1 MSAYDEILSSSN
13 IVNIL
18 EYYGLKVNRN
28 KCTCPFHNDTH
39 PSMMVNTSKGIAK
52 CFACGS
58 GGNVV
63 SFIQKYET
71 EINHNAI
78 STVEAMQKAID
89 IQHLNI
95 VLSQNNNIPLTEEQK
110 KQKTLSNILK
120 DAIIICE
127 NNLKTQNI
135 DGEKILDYLKSRNL
149 SEQIINNFHIGFN
162 PTYNNITNNLLSK
175 YNMKDLIEVGITKES
190 KNDYI
195 DIFSHRIMIPIF
207 DQYGNPVGFGARVLG
222 DAKPKYINTMAT
234 PLFNKSE
241 LLFNYHKAKS
251 FARDYEMI
259 VVEGY
264 MDVISSNA
272 MGFANTVGIMGTAL
286 TKEQIE
292 LLKKLKCE
300 ITLSLDNDDAGKN
313 AMIRVIPELLNE
325 GLEVNVLDISKLEGK
340 YKDFGD
346 LQVANIKK
354 EDVYK
359 TKISAFIFLLEN
371 QYLQNKE
378 LNVDN
383 IYTIYKKMQ
392 RDGLIKNTKDIL
404 RFKEYVTNKTNFK
417 LKEVEDIIMPKEVK
431 QESRV
436 ERYKGLF
443 FYYYIMDHLKK
454 YAINH
459 QDRILQKY
467 LEANSISQEVIEE
480 TLNNENYLT
489 HPLASI
495 SKSKIHSKIL
505 IIIGNNTI
513 TNMIIIC
520 ILFLNLSFKND
531 KIFILENLLNN
542 VKSFDQEGKVVN
554 IKLSVEQKDIVLK
567 QYAESFETSIKEY
580 IENNPDEFEDL
591 FIANNT
597 SQFEKLFPKTYV
609 ETLKE
614 QAVSRFKNENV
625 MEAVRYGLA
634 YPDNMKSAMTRQFVN
649 NDKYKTLLVFNN
661 NKNILGL
668 TPENIIK
675 ETKEELERKPEKVQD
690 DIQKTEVETAKNNKD
705 MSIFIKLSG
714 KEKESYK
721 GIYLP
726 IDSGTQVFI
735 PKQLYRIDDGRLQI
749 LNSQSKSANMSEYA
763 VDENTRTKKF
773 MNRLTLD
780 NFYHKYFNLYEISME
795 KEVIPSASY

>member
-1 MSAYDEILSSSN
+1 MENIGYSILLIIVGLFLGALLILLMNKLRILNSGKEADKLIEKATKEAEKLKRDKLIELKEESYKLKQDTDLEIKEKKKEIQDLKALVETRENSLNKRDELLQEREKN
-13 IVNIL
+13 L
-18 EYYGLKVNRN
+18 DLRDK
-28 KCTCPFHNDTH
+28 DLL
-39 PSMMVNTSKGIAK
+39 A
-52 CFACGS
+52 
-58 GGNVV
+58 
-63 SFIQKYET
+63 
-71 EINHNAI
+71 
-78 STVEAMQKAID
+78 
-89 IQHLNI
+89 
-95 VLSQNNNIPLTEEQK
+95 
-110 KQKTLSNILK
+110 KQKEIQEK
-120 DAIIICE
+120 DAKME
-127 NNLKTQNI
+127 S
-135 DGEKILDYLKSRNL
+135 IL
-149 SEQIINNFHIGFN
+149 
-162 PTYNNITNNLLSK
+162 
-175 YNMKDLIEVGITKES
+175 
-190 KNDYI
+190 
-195 DIFSHRIMIPIF
+195 
-207 DQYGNPVGFGARVLG
+207 
-222 DAKPKYINTMAT
+222 
-234 PLFNKSE
+234 
-241 LLFNYHKAKS
+241 
-251 FARDYEMI
+251 
-259 VVEGY
+259 
-264 MDVISSNA
+264 
-272 MGFANTVGIMGTAL
+272 
-286 TKEQIE
+286 KEQIE

-480 TLNNENYLT
+480 TLNNENYL
-489 HPLASI
+489 
-495 SKSKIHSKIL
+495 KD
-505 IIIGNNTI
+505 GENTI
-513 TNMIIIC
+513 DISRYVNEYIYTSDDYIK
-520 ILFLNLSFKND
+520 FKND

-668 TPENIIK
+668 TPKNIIK

-705 MSIFIKLSG
+705 MFIFIKLSG

-780 NFYHKYFNLYEISME
+780 NFYHKYFNLYEISIDR
-795 KEVIPSASY
+795 KSVV

>member
-127 NNLKTQNI
+127 NNLKTKNI

-175 YNMKDLIEVGITKES
+175 YNMKDLIGVGITKES

-480 TLNNENYLT
+480 TLNNENYL
-489 HPLASI
+489 
-495 SKSKIHSKIL
+495 KD
-505 IIIGNNTI
+505 GENTI
-513 TNMIIIC
+513 DISRYVNEYIYTSDDYIK
-520 ILFLNLSFKND
+520 FKND

-690 DIQKTEVETAKNNKD
+690 DIQKTEVETEKNNKD

>member
-13 IVNIL
+13 IINIL
-18 EYYGLKVNRN
+18 EYYGLKVVKN
-28 KCTCPFHNDTH
+28 KCICPFHSDTH

-95 VLSQNNNIPLTEEQK
+95 VLSQNNKMPLTEEQK

-120 DAIIICE
+120 DAITICE
-127 NNLKTQNI
+127 NNLKTKNI
-135 DGEKILDYLKSRNL
+135 DGERTLDYLKSRNL

-162 PTYNNITNNLLSK
+162 PTYDNITNNLLSK

-251 FARDYEMI
+251 FARNYEMI

-264 MDVISSNA
+264 MDVISANA

-346 LQVANIKK
+346 LQIANVKK

-383 IYTIYKKMQ
+383 IYNTYKKMQ
-392 RDGLIKNTKDIL
+392 RDGLIKDTKDIL
-404 RFKEYVTNKTNFK
+404 RFKEYVTNKTNFRVE
-417 LKEVEDIIMPKEVK
+417 EVEDIIMPKEVK

-454 YAINH
+454 YATNH

-467 LEANSISQEVIEE
+467 LETNAITQELIEE
-480 TLNNENYLT
+480 TLNNENYL
-489 HPLASI
+489 
-495 SKSKIHSKIL
+495 KD
-505 IIIGNNTI
+505 GENTI
-513 TNMIIIC
+513 DISRYVNEYIYTSDDYIK
-520 ILFLNLSFKND
+520 FKND

-542 VKSFDQEGKVVN
+542 VKSFDQEGNVVN

-668 TPENIIK
+668 TPKNIIK

-705 MSIFIKLSG
+705 MFIFIKLSG

>member
-13 IVNIL
+13 IINIL
-18 EYYGLKVNRN
+18 EYYGLKVVKN
-28 KCTCPFHNDTH
+28 KCICPFHSDTH

-95 VLSQNNNIPLTEEQK
+95 VLSQNNKMPLTEEQK

-120 DAIIICE
+120 DAITICE
-127 NNLKTQNI
+127 NNLKTKNI
-135 DGEKILDYLKSRNL
+135 DGERTLDYLKSRNL

-162 PTYNNITNNLLSK
+162 PTYDNITNNLLSK
-175 YNMKDLIEVGITKES
+175 YNRKDLIEVGITKES

-251 FARDYEMI
+251 FARNYEMI

-264 MDVISSNA
+264 MDVISANA

-346 LQVANIKK
+346 LQIANVKK

-383 IYTIYKKMQ
+383 IYNTYKKMQ
-392 RDGLIKNTKDIL
+392 RDGLIKDTKDIL
-404 RFKEYVTNKTNFK
+404 RFKEYVTNKTNFRVE
-417 LKEVEDIIMPKEVK
+417 EVEDIIMPKEVK

-454 YAINH
+454 YATNH

-467 LEANSISQEVIEE
+467 LETNAITQELIEE
-480 TLNNENYLT
+480 TLNNENYL
-489 HPLASI
+489 
-495 SKSKIHSKIL
+495 KD
-505 IIIGNNTI
+505 GENTI
-513 TNMIIIC
+513 DISRYVNEYIYTSDDYIK
-520 ILFLNLSFKND
+520 FKND

-542 VKSFDQEGKVVN
+542 VKSFDQEGNVVN

-567 QYAESFETSIKEY
+567 QYAESFETNIKDY

-609 ETLKE
+609 ESLKE

-668 TPENIIK
+668 TPENIMK
-675 ETKEELERKPEKVQD
+675 ETKEELEKKPEKTKQKEQD
-690 DIQKTEVETAKNNKD
+690 DIQKTEVETVKNNND
-705 MSIFIKLSG
+705 MSVFIKLSG
-714 KEKESYK
+714 KEKESFK

-735 PKQLYRIDDGRLQI
+735 PKQLYRIDDGKLQI

>member
-13 IVNIL
+13 IINIL
-18 EYYGLKVNRN
+18 EYYGLKVVKN
-28 KCTCPFHNDTH
+28 KCICPFHSDTH

-95 VLSQNNNIPLTEEQK
+95 VLSQNNKMPLTEEQK

-120 DAIIICE
+120 DAITICE
-127 NNLKTQNI
+127 NNLKTKNI
-135 DGEKILDYLKSRNL
+135 DGERTLDYLKSRNL

-162 PTYNNITNNLLSK
+162 PTYDNITNNLLSK

-251 FARDYEMI
+251 FARNYEMI

-264 MDVISSNA
+264 MDVISANA

-346 LQVANIKK
+346 LQIANVKK

-383 IYTIYKKMQ
+383 IYNTYKKMQ
-392 RDGLIKNTKDIL
+392 RDGLIKDTKDIL
-404 RFKEYVTNKTNFK
+404 RFKEYVTNKTNFRVE
-417 LKEVEDIIMPKEVK
+417 EVEDIIMPKEVK

-454 YAINH
+454 YATNH

-467 LEANSISQEVIEE
+467 LETNAITQELIEE
-480 TLNNENYLT
+480 TLNNENYL
-489 HPLASI
+489 
-495 SKSKIHSKIL
+495 KD
-505 IIIGNNTI
+505 GENTI
-513 TNMIIIC
+513 DISRYVNEYIYTSDDYIK
-520 ILFLNLSFKND
+520 FKND

-542 VKSFDQEGKVVN
+542 VKSFDQEGNVVN

-567 QYAESFETSIKEY
+567 QYAESFETNIKDY

-609 ETLKE
+609 ESLKE

-634 YPDNMKSAMTRQFVN
+634 YPDNMKSAMIRQFVN

-668 TPENIIK
+668 TPENIMK
-675 ETKEELERKPEKVQD
+675 ETKEELEKKPEKTKQKEQD
-690 DIQKTEVETAKNNKD
+690 DIQKTEVETVKNNND
-705 MSIFIKLSG
+705 MSVFIKLSG
-714 KEKESYK
+714 KEKESFK

-735 PKQLYRIDDGRLQI
+735 PKQLYRIDDGKLQI

>member
-18 EYYGLKVNRN
+18 EYYGLKVTRN

-39 PSMMVNTSKGIAK
+39 PSMMINTSKGIAK

-58 GGNVV
+58 GGNAV

-71 EINHNAI
+71 EVNHNAI

-95 VLSQNNNIPLTEEQK
+95 VLSQNNNMPLTEEQK
-110 KQKTLSNILK
+110 KQKTLSDILK
-120 DAIIICE
+120 DAITICE
-127 NNLKTQNI
+127 NNLKTKNI
-135 DGEKILDYLKSRNL
+135 DGERTFDYLKSRNL

-162 PTYNNITNNLLSK
+162 PTYDNITNNLLSK
-175 YNMKDLIEVGITKES
+175 YNMKDLIEVGITKKS

-264 MDVISSNA
+264 MDVISANA

-346 LQVANIKK
+346 LQIANVKK

-371 QYLQNKE
+371 QYLQDKE

-383 IYTIYKKMQ
+383 IYNTYKKMQ
-392 RDGLIKNTKDIL
+392 RDGLIKDTKDIL
-404 RFKEYVTNKTNFK
+404 RFKEYVTNKTNFRVE
-417 LKEVEDIIMPKEVK
+417 EVEDIIMPKEVK

-467 LEANSISQEVIEE
+467 LETNVISQEVIEE
-480 TLNNENYLT
+480 TLNSENYL
-489 HPLASI
+489 
-495 SKSKIHSKIL
+495 KD
-505 IIIGNNTI
+505 GENTI
-513 TNMIIIC
+513 DISRYVNEYIYTSDDYIK
-520 ILFLNLSFKND
+520 FKND

-597 SQFEKLFPKTYV
+597 SQFEKLFPKTYI
-609 ETLKE
+609 ESLKE

-668 TPENIIK
+668 TPENIMK
-675 ETKEELERKPEKVQD
+675 ETKEELEKKPEKTKQKAQD
-690 DIQKTEVETAKNNKD
+690 DIQKTEVETVKNNND
-705 MSIFIKLSG
+705 MSVFIKLSG
-714 KEKESYK
+714 KEKESFK

-735 PKQLYRIDDGRLQI
+735 PKQLYRIDDGKLQI

>member
-13 IVNIL
+13 IINIL
-18 EYYGLKVNRN
+18 EYYGLKVVKN
-28 KCTCPFHNDTH
+28 KCICPFHSDTH

-95 VLSQNNNIPLTEEQK
+95 VLSQNNKMPLTEEQK

-120 DAIIICE
+120 DAITICE
-127 NNLKTQNI
+127 NNLKTKNI
-135 DGEKILDYLKSRNL
+135 DGERTLDYLKSRNL

-162 PTYNNITNNLLSK
+162 PTYDNITNNLLSK

-251 FARDYEMI
+251 FARNYEMI

-264 MDVISSNA
+264 MDVISANA

-346 LQVANIKK
+346 LQIANVKK

-383 IYTIYKKMQ
+383 IYNTYKKMQ
-392 RDGLIKNTKDIL
+392 RDGLIKDTKDIL
-404 RFKEYVTNKTNFK
+404 RFKEYVTNKTNFRVE
-417 LKEVEDIIMPKEVK
+417 EVEDIIMPKEVK

-454 YAINH
+454 YATNH

-467 LEANSISQEVIEE
+467 LETNAITQELIEE
-480 TLNNENYLT
+480 TLNNENYL
-489 HPLASI
+489 
-495 SKSKIHSKIL
+495 KD
-505 IIIGNNTI
+505 GENTI
-513 TNMIIIC
+513 DISRYVNEYIYTSDDYIK
-520 ILFLNLSFKND
+520 FKND

-542 VKSFDQEGKVVN
+542 VKSFDQEGNVVN

-567 QYAESFETSIKEY
+567 QYAESFETNIKDY

-609 ETLKE
+609 ESLKE

-668 TPENIIK
+668 TPENIMK
-675 ETKEELERKPEKVQD
+675 ETKEELEKKPEKTKQKEQD
-690 DIQKTEVETAKNNKD
+690 DIQKTEVETVKNNND
-705 MSIFIKLSG
+705 MFVFIKLSG
-714 KEKESYK
+714 KEKESFK

-735 PKQLYRIDDGRLQI
+735 PKQLYRIDDGKLQI

>member
-18 EYYGLKVNRN
+18 EYYGLKVTTN

-95 VLSQNNNIPLTEEQK
+95 VLSQNNKMPLTEEQK

-120 DAIIICE
+120 DAITICE
-127 NNLKTQNI
+127 NNLKTKNI
-135 DGEKILDYLKSRNL
+135 DGERTLDYLKSRNL

-162 PTYNNITNNLLSK
+162 PTYDNITNNLLSK

-251 FARDYEMI
+251 FARNYEMI

-264 MDVISSNA
+264 MDVISANA

-346 LQVANIKK
+346 LQIANVKK

-383 IYTIYKKMQ
+383 IYNTYKKMQ
-392 RDGLIKNTKDIL
+392 RDGLIKDTKDIL
-404 RFKEYVTNKTNFK
+404 RFKEYVTNKTNFRVE
-417 LKEVEDIIMPKEVK
+417 EVEDIIMPKEVK

-454 YAINH
+454 YATNH

-467 LEANSISQEVIEE
+467 LETNAITQELIEE
-480 TLNNENYLT
+480 TLNNENYL
-489 HPLASI
+489 
-495 SKSKIHSKIL
+495 KD
-505 IIIGNNTI
+505 GENTI
-513 TNMIIIC
+513 DISRYVNEYIYTSDDYIK
-520 ILFLNLSFKND
+520 FKND

-542 VKSFDQEGKVVN
+542 VKSFDQEGNVVN

-567 QYAESFETSIKEY
+567 QYAESFETNIKDY

-609 ETLKE
+609 ESLKE

-668 TPENIIK
+668 TPENIMK
-675 ETKEELERKPEKVQD
+675 ETKEELEKKPEKTKQKEQD
-690 DIQKTEVETAKNNKD
+690 DIQKTEVETVKNNND
-705 MSIFIKLSG
+705 MSVFIKLSG
-714 KEKESYK
+714 KEKESFK

-735 PKQLYRIDDGRLQI
+735 PKQLYRIDDGKLQI

>member
-13 IVNIL
+13 IINIL
-18 EYYGLKVNRN
+18 EYYGLKVAKN
-28 KCTCPFHNDTH
+28 KCICPFHSDTH

-95 VLSQNNNIPLTEEQK
+95 VLSQNNKMPLTEEQK

-120 DAIIICE
+120 DAITICE
-127 NNLKTQNI
+127 NNLKTKNI
-135 DGEKILDYLKSRNL
+135 DGERTLDYLKSRNL

-162 PTYNNITNNLLSK
+162 PTYDNITNNLLSK

-251 FARDYEMI
+251 FARNYEMI

-264 MDVISSNA
+264 MDVISANA

-346 LQVANIKK
+346 LQIANVKK

-383 IYTIYKKMQ
+383 IYNTYKKMQ
-392 RDGLIKNTKDIL
+392 RDGLIKDTKDIL
-404 RFKEYVTNKTNFK
+404 RFKEYVTNKTNFRVE
-417 LKEVEDIIMPKEVK
+417 EVEDIIMPKEVK

-454 YAINH
+454 YATNH

-467 LEANSISQEVIEE
+467 LETNAITQELIEE
-480 TLNNENYLT
+480 TLNNENYL
-489 HPLASI
+489 
-495 SKSKIHSKIL
+495 KD
-505 IIIGNNTI
+505 GENTI
-513 TNMIIIC
+513 DISRYVNEYIYTSDDYIK
-520 ILFLNLSFKND
+520 FKND

-542 VKSFDQEGKVVN
+542 VKSFDQEGNVVN

-567 QYAESFETSIKEY
+567 QYAESFETNIKDY

-609 ETLKE
+609 ESLKE

-668 TPENIIK
+668 TPENIMK
-675 ETKEELERKPEKVQD
+675 ETKEKLEKKPEKIQEKAQD
-690 DIQKTEVETAKNNKD
+690 DIQKTEVETVKNNND
-705 MSIFIKLSG
+705 MSVFIKLSG
-714 KEKESYK
+714 KEKESFK

-726 IDSGTQVFI
+726 IDSGIQVFI
-735 PKQLYRIDDGRLQI
+735 PKQLYRIDDGKLQI

>member
-13 IVNIL
+13 IINIL
-18 EYYGLKVNRN
+18 EYYGLKVAKN
-28 KCTCPFHNDTH
+28 KCICPFHSDTH

-95 VLSQNNNIPLTEEQK
+95 VLSQNNKMPLTEEQK

-120 DAIIICE
+120 DAITICE
-127 NNLKTQNI
+127 NNLKTKNI
-135 DGEKILDYLKSRNL
+135 DGERTLDYLKSRNL

-162 PTYNNITNNLLSK
+162 PTYDNITNNLLSK

-251 FARDYEMI
+251 FARNYEMI
-259 VVEGY
+259 VVEG
-264 MDVISSNA
+264 

-346 LQVANIKK
+346 LQIANVKK

-383 IYTIYKKMQ
+383 IYNTYKKMQ
-392 RDGLIKNTKDIL
+392 RDGLIKDTKDIL
-404 RFKEYVTNKTNFK
+404 RFKEYVTNKTNFRVE
-417 LKEVEDIIMPKEVK
+417 EVEDIIMPKEVK

-454 YAINH
+454 YATNH

-467 LEANSISQEVIEE
+467 LETNAITQELIEE
-480 TLNNENYLT
+480 TLNNENYL
-489 HPLASI
+489 
-495 SKSKIHSKIL
+495 KD
-505 IIIGNNTI
+505 GENTI
-513 TNMIIIC
+513 DISRYVNEYIYTSDDYIK
-520 ILFLNLSFKND
+520 FKND

-542 VKSFDQEGKVVN
+542 VKSFDQEGNVVN

-567 QYAESFETSIKEY
+567 QYAESFETNIKDY

-609 ETLKE
+609 ESLKE

-668 TPENIIK
+668 TPENIMK
-675 ETKEELERKPEKVQD
+675 ETKEELEKKPEKTKQKEQD
-690 DIQKTEVETAKNNKD
+690 DIQKTEVETVKNNND
-705 MSIFIKLSG
+705 MSVFIKLSG
-714 KEKESYK
+714 KEKESFK

-735 PKQLYRIDDGRLQI
+735 PKQLYRIDDGKLQI

>member
-1 MSAYDEILSSSN
+1 MSVYDEILSSSN

-18 EYYGLKVNRN
+18 EYYGLKVTRN

-39 PSMMVNTSKGIAK
+39 PSMMINTSKGIAK

-58 GGNVV
+58 GGNAV

-71 EINHNAI
+71 EVNHNAI

-95 VLSQNNNIPLTEEQK
+95 VLSQNNNMPLTEEQK

-120 DAIIICE
+120 DAITICE
-127 NNLKTQNI
+127 NNLKTKNI
-135 DGEKILDYLKSRNL
+135 DGERTLDYLKSRNL

-162 PTYNNITNNLLSK
+162 PTYDNITNNLLSK

-234 PLFNKSE
+234 TLFNKSE

-251 FARDYEMI
+251 FARNYEMI

-264 MDVISSNA
+264 MDVISANA

-346 LQVANIKK
+346 LQIANVKK

-371 QYLQNKE
+371 QYLQDKE

-383 IYTIYKKMQ
+383 IYNTYKKMQ

-404 RFKEYVTNKTNFK
+404 RFKEYVTNNTNFK
-417 LKEVEDIIMPKEVK
+417 GEEVEDIIMPKEVK

-454 YAINH
+454 YATNH

-467 LEANSISQEVIEE
+467 LETNAITQELIEE
-480 TLNNENYLT
+480 TLNNENYL
-489 HPLASI
+489 
-495 SKSKIHSKIL
+495 KD
-505 IIIGNNTI
+505 GENTI
-513 TNMIIIC
+513 DISRYVNEYIYTSDDYIK
-520 ILFLNLSFKND
+520 FKND

-609 ETLKE
+609 ESLKE

-668 TPENIIK
+668 TPENIMK
-675 ETKEELERKPEKVQD
+675 ETKEELEKKPEKTKQKEQD
-690 DIQKTEVETAKNNKD
+690 DIQKTEVETVKNNND
-705 MSIFIKLSG
+705 MSVFIKLSG
-714 KEKESYK
+714 KEKESFK

-735 PKQLYRIDDGRLQI
+735 PKQLYRIDDGKLQI

>member
-18 EYYGLKVNRN
+18 EYYGLKVTRN

-39 PSMMVNTSKGIAK
+39 PSMMINTSKGIAK

-58 GGNVV
+58 GGNAV

-71 EINHNAI
+71 EVNHNAI

-120 DAIIICE
+120 DAITICE
-127 NNLKTQNI
+127 NNLKTKNI
-135 DGEKILDYLKSRNL
+135 DGERTLDYLKSRNL

-162 PTYNNITNNLLSK
+162 PTYDNITNNLLSK

-251 FARDYEMI
+251 FARNYEMI

-264 MDVISSNA
+264 MDVISANA

-346 LQVANIKK
+346 LQIANVKK

-383 IYTIYKKMQ
+383 IYNTYKKMQ
-392 RDGLIKNTKDIL
+392 RDGLIKDTKDIL
-404 RFKEYVTNKTNFK
+404 RFKEYVTNKTNFRVE
-417 LKEVEDIIMPKEVK
+417 EVEDIIMPKEVK

-454 YAINH
+454 YATNH

-467 LEANSISQEVIEE
+467 LETNAITQELIEE
-480 TLNNENYLT
+480 TLNNENYL
-489 HPLASI
+489 
-495 SKSKIHSKIL
+495 KD
-505 IIIGNNTI
+505 GENTI
-513 TNMIIIC
+513 DISRYVNEYIYTSDDYIK
-520 ILFLNLSFKND
+520 FKND

-542 VKSFDQEGKVVN
+542 VKSFDQEGNVVN

-567 QYAESFETSIKEY
+567 QYAESFETNIKDY

-609 ETLKE
+609 ESLKE

-668 TPENIIK
+668 TPENIMK
-675 ETKEELERKPEKVQD
+675 ETKEELEKKPEKTKQKEQD
-690 DIQKTEVETAKNNKD
+690 DIQKTEVETVKNNND
-705 MSIFIKLSG
+705 MSVFIKLSG
-714 KEKESYK
+714 KEKESFK

-735 PKQLYRIDDGRLQI
+735 PKQLYRIDDGKLQI

>member
-1 MSAYDEILSSSN
+1 MSVYDEILSSSS
-13 IVNIL
+13 IVNVL
-18 EYYGLKVNRN
+18 EHYGLKVSRN

-39 PSMMVNTSKGIAK
+39 PSMMVNTNKGIAK

-58 GGNVV
+58 GGNTI

-95 VLSQNNNIPLTEEQK
+95 TIPQNNTIPLTEEQK
-110 KQKTLSNILK
+110 KQKILSNILK
-120 DAIIICE
+120 DAITICE
-127 NNLKTQNI
+127 NNLKTKNI
-135 DGEKILDYLKSRNL
+135 DSERTLDYLKSRNL
-149 SEQIINNFHIGFN
+149 STQIINNFHIGFN
-162 PTYNNITNNLLSK
+162 PTYDNITNNLLSK
-175 YNMKDLIEVGITKES
+175 YNMKDLIDVGITKES

-207 DQYGNPVGFGARVLG
+207 DQYGNPVGFGARVL
-222 DAKPKYINTMAT
+222 DSNSKPKYINTMAT

-251 FARDYEMI
+251 FAKDYEII

-264 MDVISSNA
+264 MDVISANA

-313 AMIRVIPELLNE
+313 AMIRIIPELLDE
-325 GLEVNVLDISKLEGK
+325 GLEVNVLDISKLDGK

-354 EDVYK
+354 EDIYK
-359 TKISAFIFLLEN
+359 TKVSAFIFLLEN
-371 QYLQNKE
+371 KYLQEQN
-378 LNVDN
+378 LNTDN
-383 IYTIYKKMQ
+383 VYAIYKKMQ
-392 RDGLIKNTKDIL
+392 KDGLIKDTKDII
-404 RFKEYVTNKTNFK
+404 RFKEYIVDNTHFK
-417 LKEVEDIIMPKEVK
+417 SEEVEDIIMPKKVE
-431 QESRV
+431 QLSRV
-436 ERYKGLF
+436 ERYKGLY
-443 FYYYIMDHLKK
+443 FYYFIMNHLKK
-454 YAINH
+454 YATDH

-467 LEANSISQEVIEE
+467 LETNALSEEIIEK
-480 TLNNENYLT
+480 TLNNENYL
-489 HPLASI
+489 
-495 SKSKIHSKIL
+495 KD
-505 IIIGNNTI
+505 GENTI
-513 TNMIIIC
+513 DIKRYVNEYIYTSDEYIK
-520 ILFLNLSFKND
+520 FKED
-531 KIFILENLLNN
+531 KAFILEKLLNN
-542 VKSFDQEGKVVN
+542 VKSYDASGNTVD
-554 IKLSVEQKDIVLK
+554 IKLTIEQKNIVLK
-567 QYAESFETSIKEY
+567 QYEESFDSSVKEL
-580 IENNPDEFEDL
+580 IENSPDEYEEL
-591 FIANNT
+591 YIANNGT
-597 SQFEKLFPKTYV
+597 QFAKLFPKTYV
-609 ETLKE
+609 EAMKE
-614 QAVSRFKNENV
+614 QAIERFKNENV
-625 MEAVRYGLA
+625 MEAVRYALA
-634 YPDNMKSAMTRQFVN
+634 YTEDMKSALSSKYVN

-675 ETKEELERKPEKVQD
+675 DTKEKIEKTQEIVKEKQEDELQN
-690 DIQKTEVETAKNNKD
+690 TEVETAKNNKD

-714 KEKESYK
+714 NERESYK

-735 PKQLYRIDDGRLQI
+735 PKQLYRKDNDKLQI
-749 LNSQSKSANMSEYA
+749 LSSHSNSANMSEYA
-763 VDENTRTKKF
+763 IDETQKTKKW
-773 MNRLTLD
+773 MSRLTLD
-780 NFYHKYFNLYEISME
+780 DFYHKYFKLYEISME

>member
-190 KNDYI
+190 KNEYI

-480 TLNNENYLT
+480 TLNNENYL
-489 HPLASI
+489 
-495 SKSKIHSKIL
+495 KD
-505 IIIGNNTI
+505 GENTI
-513 TNMIIIC
+513 DISRYVNEYIYTSDDYIK
-520 ILFLNLSFKND
+520 FKND

>member
-13 IVNIL
+13 IINIL
-18 EYYGLKVNRN
+18 EYYGLKVAKN
-28 KCTCPFHNDTH
+28 KCICPFHSDTH

-95 VLSQNNNIPLTEEQK
+95 VLSQNNKMPLTEEQK

-120 DAIIICE
+120 DAITICE
-127 NNLKTQNI
+127 NNLKTKNI
-135 DGEKILDYLKSRNL
+135 DGERTLDYLKSRNL

-162 PTYNNITNNLLSK
+162 PTYDNITNNLLSK

-251 FARDYEMI
+251 FARNYEMI

-264 MDVISSNA
+264 MDVISANA

-300 ITLSLDNDDAGKN
+300 ITISLDNDDAGKN

-346 LQVANIKK
+346 LQIANVKK

-383 IYTIYKKMQ
+383 IYNTYKKMQ
-392 RDGLIKNTKDIL
+392 RDGLIKDTKDIL
-404 RFKEYVTNKTNFK
+404 RFKEYVTNKTNFRVE
-417 LKEVEDIIMPKEVK
+417 EVEDIIMPKEVK

-454 YAINH
+454 YATNH

-467 LEANSISQEVIEE
+467 LETNAITQELIEE
-480 TLNNENYLT
+480 TLNNENYL
-489 HPLASI
+489 
-495 SKSKIHSKIL
+495 KD
-505 IIIGNNTI
+505 GENTI
-513 TNMIIIC
+513 DISRYVNEYIYTSDDYIK
-520 ILFLNLSFKND
+520 FKND

-542 VKSFDQEGKVVN
+542 VKSFDQEGNVVN

-567 QYAESFETSIKEY
+567 QYAESFETNIKDY

-609 ETLKE
+609 ESLKE

-668 TPENIIK
+668 TPENIMK
-675 ETKEELERKPEKVQD
+675 ETKEELEKKPEKTKQKEQD
-690 DIQKTEVETAKNNKD
+690 DIQKTEVETVKNNND
-705 MSIFIKLSG
+705 MSVFIKLSG
-714 KEKESYK
+714 KEKESFK

-735 PKQLYRIDDGRLQI
+735 PKQLYRIDDGKLQI

>member
-71 EINHNAI
+71 EINHNEI

-95 VLSQNNNIPLTEEQK
+95 VLSQNNKMPLTEEQK

-162 PTYNNITNNLLSK
+162 PTYDNITNNLLSK

-251 FARDYEMI
+251 FARNYEMI

-264 MDVISSNA
+264 MDVISANA

-325 GLEVNVLDISKLEGK
+325 GLEVNVLDISKLEDK

-346 LQVANIKK
+346 LQIANVKK

-383 IYTIYKKMQ
+383 IYNTYKKMQ
-392 RDGLIKNTKDIL
+392 RDGLIKDTKDIL
-404 RFKEYVTNKTNFK
+404 RFKEYVTNKTNFRVE
-417 LKEVEDIIMPKEVK
+417 EVEDIIMPKEVK

-454 YAINH
+454 YATNH

-467 LEANSISQEVIEE
+467 LETNAITQELIEE
-480 TLNNENYLT
+480 TLNNENYL
-489 HPLASI
+489 
-495 SKSKIHSKIL
+495 KD
-505 IIIGNNTI
+505 GENTI
-513 TNMIIIC
+513 DISRYVNEYIYTSDDYIK
-520 ILFLNLSFKND
+520 FKND

-542 VKSFDQEGKVVN
+542 VKSFDQEGNVVN

-567 QYAESFETSIKEY
+567 QYAESFETNIKDY

-609 ETLKE
+609 ESLKE

-668 TPENIIK
+668 TPENIMK
-675 ETKEELERKPEKVQD
+675 ETKEELEKKPEKTKQKEQD
-690 DIQKTEVETAKNNKD
+690 DIQKTEVETVKNNND
-705 MSIFIKLSG
+705 MSVFIKLSG
-714 KEKESYK
+714 KEKESFK

-726 IDSGTQVFI
+726 IDSGIQVFI
-735 PKQLYRIDDGRLQI
+735 PKQLYRIDDGKLQI

>member
-18 EYYGLKVNRN
+18 EYYGLKVTRN

-95 VLSQNNNIPLTEEQK
+95 VLSQNNKMPLTEEQK

-120 DAIIICE
+120 DAITICE
-127 NNLKTQNI
+127 NNLKTKNI
-135 DGEKILDYLKSRNL
+135 DGERTLDYLKSRNL

-162 PTYNNITNNLLSK
+162 PTYDNITNNLLSK

-251 FARDYEMI
+251 FARNYEMI

-264 MDVISSNA
+264 MDVISANA

-346 LQVANIKK
+346 LQIANVKK

-383 IYTIYKKMQ
+383 IYNTYKKMQ
-392 RDGLIKNTKDIL
+392 RDGLIKDTKDIL
-404 RFKEYVTNKTNFK
+404 RFKEYVTNKTNFRVE
-417 LKEVEDIIMPKEVK
+417 EVEDIIMPKEVK

-454 YAINH
+454 YATNH

-467 LEANSISQEVIEE
+467 LETNAITQELIEE
-480 TLNNENYLT
+480 TLNNENYL
-489 HPLASI
+489 
-495 SKSKIHSKIL
+495 KD
-505 IIIGNNTI
+505 GENTI
-513 TNMIIIC
+513 DISRYVNEYIYTSDDYMK
-520 ILFLNLSFKND
+520 FKND

-542 VKSFDQEGKVVN
+542 VKSFDQEGNVVN

-567 QYAESFETSIKEY
+567 QYAESFETNIKDY

-609 ETLKE
+609 ESLKE

-668 TPENIIK
+668 TPENIMK
-675 ETKEELERKPEKVQD
+675 ETKEELEKKPEKTKQKEQD
-690 DIQKTEVETAKNNKD
+690 DIQKTEVETVKNNND
-705 MSIFIKLSG
+705 MSVFIKLSG
-714 KEKESYK
+714 KEKESFK

-735 PKQLYRIDDGRLQI
+735 PKQLYRIDDGKLQI

>member
-13 IVNIL
+13 IINIL
-18 EYYGLKVNRN
+18 EYYGLKVAKN
-28 KCTCPFHNDTH
+28 KCICPFHSDTH

-95 VLSQNNNIPLTEEQK
+95 VLSQNNKMPLTEEQK

-120 DAIIICE
+120 DAITICE
-127 NNLKTQNI
+127 NNLKTKNI
-135 DGEKILDYLKSRNL
+135 DGERTLDYLKSRNL

-162 PTYNNITNNLLSK
+162 PTYDNITNNLLSK

-251 FARDYEMI
+251 FARNYEMI

-264 MDVISSNA
+264 MDVISANA

-346 LQVANIKK
+346 LQIANVKK

-383 IYTIYKKMQ
+383 IYNTYKKMQ
-392 RDGLIKNTKDIL
+392 RDGLIKDTKDIL
-404 RFKEYVTNKTNFK
+404 RFKEYVTNKTNFRVE
-417 LKEVEDIIMPKEVK
+417 EVEDIIMPKEVK

-454 YAINH
+454 YATNH

-467 LEANSISQEVIEE
+467 LETNAITQELIEE
-480 TLNNENYLT
+480 TLNNENYL
-489 HPLASI
+489 
-495 SKSKIHSKIL
+495 KD
-505 IIIGNNTI
+505 GENTI
-513 TNMIIIC
+513 DISRYVNEYIYTSDDYIK
-520 ILFLNLSFKND
+520 FKND

-542 VKSFDQEGKVVN
+542 VKSFDQEGNVVN

-567 QYAESFETSIKEY
+567 QYAESFETNIKDY

-609 ETLKE
+609 ESLKE

-634 YPDNMKSAMTRQFVN
+634 YPDNMKSAMTR
-649 NDKYKTLLVFNN
+649 
-661 NKNILGL
+661 
-668 TPENIIK
+668 
-675 ETKEELERKPEKVQD
+675 
-690 DIQKTEVETAKNNKD
+690 
-705 MSIFIKLSG
+705 
-714 KEKESYK
+714 
-721 GIYLP
+721 
-726 IDSGTQVFI
+726 
-735 PKQLYRIDDGRLQI
+735 
-749 LNSQSKSANMSEYA
+749 
-763 VDENTRTKKF
+763 
-773 MNRLTLD
+773 
-780 NFYHKYFNLYEISME
+780 
-795 KEVIPSASY
+795 

>member
-71 EINHNAI
+71 EINHNEI

-162 PTYNNITNNLLSK
+162 PTYNNVTNNLLSK

-480 TLNNENYLT
+480 TLNNENYL
-489 HPLASI
+489 
-495 SKSKIHSKIL
+495 KD
-505 IIIGNNTI
+505 GENTI
-513 TNMIIIC
+513 DISRYVNEYIYTSDDYIK
-520 ILFLNLSFKND
+520 FKND
-531 KIFILENLLNN
+531 KIFILEKLLNN

-591 FIANNT
+591 FIVNNT

>member
-18 EYYGLKVNRN
+18 EYYGLKVTRN

-58 GGNVV
+58 GGNAV

-95 VLSQNNNIPLTEEQK
+95 VLSQNNKMPLTEEQK

-120 DAIIICE
+120 DAITICE
-127 NNLKTQNI
+127 NNLKTKNI
-135 DGEKILDYLKSRNL
+135 DGERTLDYLKSRNL

-162 PTYNNITNNLLSK
+162 PTYDNITNNLLSK

-251 FARDYEMI
+251 FARNYEMI

-272 MGFANTVGIMGTAL
+272 MGFANTVGIMGSAL

-346 LQVANIKK
+346 LQIANVKK

-359 TKISAFIFLLEN
+359 TKISAFIFLLKN

-378 LNVDN
+378 LNIDN
-383 IYTIYKKMQ
+383 IYNTYKKMQ
-392 RDGLIKNTKDIL
+392 RDGLIKDTKDIL
-404 RFKEYVTNKTNFK
+404 RFKEYVTNKTNFRVE
-417 LKEVEDIIMPKEVK
+417 EVEDIIMPKEVK

-454 YAINH
+454 YATNH

-467 LEANSISQEVIEE
+467 LETNAITQELIEE
-480 TLNNENYLT
+480 TLNNENYL
-489 HPLASI
+489 
-495 SKSKIHSKIL
+495 KD
-505 IIIGNNTI
+505 GENTI
-513 TNMIIIC
+513 DISRYVNEYIYTSDDYIK
-520 ILFLNLSFKND
+520 FKND

-542 VKSFDQEGKVVN
+542 VKSFDQEGNVVN

-567 QYAESFETSIKEY
+567 QYAESFETNIKDY

-609 ETLKE
+609 ESLKE

-668 TPENIIK
+668 TPENIMK
-675 ETKEELERKPEKVQD
+675 ETKEELEKKPEKTKQKEQD
-690 DIQKTEVETAKNNKD
+690 DIQKTEVETVKNNND
-705 MSIFIKLSG
+705 MSVFIKLSG
-714 KEKESYK
+714 KEKESFK

-735 PKQLYRIDDGRLQI
+735 PKQLYRIDDGKLQI

>member
-13 IVNIL
+13 IINIL
-18 EYYGLKVNRN
+18 EYYGLKVTRN

-95 VLSQNNNIPLTEEQK
+95 VLSQNNKIPLTEEQK
-110 KQKTLSNILK
+110 KQKTLYNILK
-120 DAIIICE
+120 DAITICE
-127 NNLKTQNI
+127 NNLKTKNI
-135 DGEKILDYLKSRNL
+135 DGERTLDYLKSRNL

-162 PTYNNITNNLLSK
+162 PTYDNITNNLLSK

-264 MDVISSNA
+264 MDVISANA

-286 TKEQIE
+286 TKEQSE

-346 LQVANIKK
+346 LQIANVKK

-371 QYLQNKE
+371 QYLQDKE

-383 IYTIYKKMQ
+383 IYNIYKKMQ
-392 RDGLIKNTKDIL
+392 KDGLIKDTKDIL
-404 RFKEYVTNKTNFK
+404 RFKEYVTNKTNFRVE
-417 LKEVEDIIMPKEVK
+417 EVEDIIMPKEVK

-443 FYYYIMDHLKK
+443 FYYYIIDHLKK

-467 LEANSISQEVIEE
+467 LETNAITQELIEE
-480 TLNNENYLT
+480 TLNNENYL
-489 HPLASI
+489 
-495 SKSKIHSKIL
+495 KD
-505 IIIGNNTI
+505 GENTI
-513 TNMIIIC
+513 DISRYVNEYIYTSDDYIK
-520 ILFLNLSFKND
+520 FKND

-542 VKSFDQEGKVVN
+542 VKSFDQEGNVVN

-567 QYAESFETSIKEY
+567 QYAESFETNIKEY

-597 SQFEKLFPKTYV
+597 LQFEKLFPKTYV
-609 ETLKE
+609 ESLKE

-634 YPDNMKSAMTRQFVN
+634 YPENMKSAMTRQFVN

-668 TPENIIK
+668 TPENIMK
-675 ETKEELERKPEKVQD
+675 ETKEKLEKKPEKVQEKAQD
-690 DIQKTEVETAKNNKD
+690 EIQKPEVETVKNNND
-705 MSIFIKLSG
+705 MSVFIKLSG
-714 KEKESYK
+714 KEKESFK

-735 PKQLYRIDDGRLQI
+735 PKQLYRIDDGKLQI

>member
-71 EINHNAI
+71 EINHNEI

-120 DAIIICE
+120 DAITICE
-127 NNLKTQNI
+127 NNLKTKNI
-135 DGEKILDYLKSRNL
+135 DGERTLDYLKSRNL

-162 PTYNNITNNLLSK
+162 PTYDNITNNLLSK

-251 FARDYEMI
+251 FARNYEMI

-264 MDVISSNA
+264 MDVISANA

-359 TKISAFIFLLEN
+359 TKIPAFIFLLEN

-480 TLNNENYLT
+480 TLNNENYL
-489 HPLASI
+489 
-495 SKSKIHSKIL
+495 KD
-505 IIIGNNTI
+505 GENTI
-513 TNMIIIC
+513 DISRYVNEYIYTSDDYIK
-520 ILFLNLSFKND
+520 FKND

>member
-1 MSAYDEILSSSN
+1 MSIYDEILSSSN
-13 IVNIL
+13 ITNIL
-18 EYYGLKVNRN
+18 QYYGLKVTRN

-58 GGNVV
+58 GGNAI
-63 SFIQKYET
+63 SFIKKYET

-95 VLSQNNNIPLTEEQK
+95 VIPQNNSLPLTEEQK
-110 KQKTLSNILK
+110 KLNTLSNILK
-120 DAIIICE
+120 DAITVCE
-127 NNLKTQNI
+127 NNLKTKNN
-135 DGEKILDYLKSRNL
+135 DCEKIIDYLKGRNL
-149 SEQIINNFHIGFN
+149 SSQIINNFHIGFN
-162 PTYNNITNNLLSK
+162 PTYDNITNNLLAK
-175 YNMKDLIEVGITKES
+175 YNLKDLIEVGITKES
-190 KNDYI
+190 NNDYI
-195 DIFSHRIMIPIF
+195 DIFSNRIMIPIF

-234 PLFNKSE
+234 TIFNKSE

-251 FARDYEMI
+251 FARDHEMI

-264 MDVISSNA
+264 MDVISANA

-300 ITLSLDNDDAGKN
+300 ITLSLDNDEAGKN

-325 GLEVNVLDISKLEGK
+325 GLEVNVLDISKLNSK

-359 TKISAFIFLLEN
+359 TKTSAFIFLLEN
-371 QYLQNKE
+371 QYLQDKK

-383 IYTIYKKMQ
+383 IYNIYKKMQ
-392 RDGLIKNTKDIL
+392 RDGLIKDTKDIL
-404 RFKEYVTNKTNFK
+404 RFKEYVLNKTNFK
-417 LKEVEDIIMPKEVK
+417 LKEVEDIIMPKKVE
-431 QESRV
+431 QESRI

-467 LEANSISQEVIEE
+467 LDTGIISQELIED
-480 TLNNENYLT
+480 TLNNEKYL
-489 HPLASI
+489 
-495 SKSKIHSKIL
+495 KD
-505 IIIGNNTI
+505 GENTI
-513 TNMIIIC
+513 DISRYVRDYIYASDEYIK
-520 ILFLNLSFKND
+520 FKND

-567 QYAESFETSIKEY
+567 QYADSFETSIKEY

-597 SQFEKLFPKTYV
+597 SQFEKLFPKTYI
-609 ETLKE
+609 ESLKE

-675 ETKEELERKPEKVQD
+675 ETKDELEKTQEKVQEE
-690 DIQKTEVETAKNNKD
+690 IQKTEVESEKNINN
-705 MSIFIKLSG
+705 MSVFIKLSG
-714 KEKESYK
+714 KEKESFK

-726 IDSGTQVFI
+726 INSGIQVFI
-735 PKQLYRIDDGRLQI
+735 PKQLYKIDDGKLQI
-749 LNSQSKSANMSEYA
+749 LNSQSKLANMSEYA
-763 VDENTRTKKF
+763 IDESTMTKKF
-773 MNRLTLD
+773 MNKLTLD

>member
-480 TLNNENYLT
+480 TLNNENYL
-489 HPLASI
+489 
-495 SKSKIHSKIL
+495 KD
-505 IIIGNNTI
+505 GENTI
-513 TNMIIIC
+513 DISRYVNEYIYTSDDYIK
-520 ILFLNLSFKND
+520 FKND

-749 LNSQSKSANMSEYA
+749 LNSQSKSANMSKYA

>member
-58 GGNVV
+58 GGNTI

-71 EINHNAI
+71 EVNHNAI

-95 VLSQNNNIPLTEEQK
+95 VLSQNNNIPITEEQK

-135 DGEKILDYLKSRNL
+135 DGEKTLDYLKSRNL

-480 TLNNENYLT
+480 TLNNENYL
-489 HPLASI
+489 
-495 SKSKIHSKIL
+495 KD
-505 IIIGNNTI
+505 GENTI
-513 TNMIIIC
+513 DISRYVNEYIYTSDDYIK
-520 ILFLNLSFKND
+520 FKND

-668 TPENIIK
+668 TPKNIIK

-690 DIQKTEVETAKNNKD
+690 DIQKTEVETAKNK
-705 MSIFIKLSG
+705 
-714 KEKESYK
+714 
-721 GIYLP
+721 
-726 IDSGTQVFI
+726 
-735 PKQLYRIDDGRLQI
+735 
-749 LNSQSKSANMSEYA
+749 
-763 VDENTRTKKF
+763 
-773 MNRLTLD
+773 
-780 NFYHKYFNLYEISME
+780 
-795 KEVIPSASY
+795 

>member
-251 FARDYEMI
+251 FARDYKMI

-480 TLNNENYLT
+480 TLNNENYL
-489 HPLASI
+489 
-495 SKSKIHSKIL
+495 KD
-505 IIIGNNTI
+505 GENTI
-513 TNMIIIC
+513 DISRYVNEYIYTSDDYIK
-520 ILFLNLSFKND
+520 FKND

>member
-13 IVNIL
+13 IINIL
-18 EYYGLKVNRN
+18 EYYGLKVAKN
-28 KCTCPFHNDTH
+28 KCICPFHSDTH

-95 VLSQNNNIPLTEEQK
+95 VLSQNNKMPLTEEQK

-120 DAIIICE
+120 DAITICE
-127 NNLKTQNI
+127 NNLKTKNI
-135 DGEKILDYLKSRNL
+135 DGERTLDYLKSRNL

-162 PTYNNITNNLLSK
+162 PTYDNITNNLLSK

-251 FARDYEMI
+251 FARNYEMI

-264 MDVISSNA
+264 MDVISANA

-346 LQVANIKK
+346 LQIANVKK

-383 IYTIYKKMQ
+383 IYNTYKKMQ
-392 RDGLIKNTKDIL
+392 RDGLIKDTKDIL
-404 RFKEYVTNKTNFK
+404 RFKEYVTNKTNFRVE
-417 LKEVEDIIMPKEVK
+417 EVEDIIMPKEVK

-454 YAINH
+454 YATNH

-467 LEANSISQEVIEE
+467 LETNAITQELIEE
-480 TLNNENYLT
+480 TLNNENYL
-489 HPLASI
+489 
-495 SKSKIHSKIL
+495 KD
-505 IIIGNNTI
+505 GENTI
-513 TNMIIIC
+513 DISRYVNEYIYTSDDYIK
-520 ILFLNLSFKND
+520 FKND

-542 VKSFDQEGKVVN
+542 VKSFDQEGNVVN

-567 QYAESFETSIKEY
+567 QYAESFETNIKDY

-591 FIANNT
+591 FIANNI

-609 ETLKE
+609 ESLKE

-668 TPENIIK
+668 TPENIMK
-675 ETKEELERKPEKVQD
+675 ETKEELEKKPEKTKQKEQD
-690 DIQKTEVETAKNNKD
+690 DIQKTEVETVKNNND
-705 MSIFIKLSG
+705 MSVFIKLSG
-714 KEKESYK
+714 KEKESFK

-735 PKQLYRIDDGRLQI
+735 PKQLYRIDDGKLQI

>member
-18 EYYGLKVNRN
+18 EYYGLKVTRN

-63 SFIQKYET
+63 SLIQKYET

-95 VLSQNNNIPLTEEQK
+95 VLSQNNKMPLTEEQK

-120 DAIIICE
+120 DAITIFE
-127 NNLKTQNI
+127 NNLKTKNI
-135 DGEKILDYLKSRNL
+135 DGERTLDYLKSRNL

-162 PTYNNITNNLLSK
+162 PTYDNITNNLLSK

-251 FARDYEMI
+251 FARNYEMI

-264 MDVISSNA
+264 MDVISANA

-346 LQVANIKK
+346 LQIANVKK

-383 IYTIYKKMQ
+383 IYNTYKKMQ
-392 RDGLIKNTKDIL
+392 RDGLIKDTKDIL
-404 RFKEYVTNKTNFK
+404 RFKEYVTNKTNFRVE
-417 LKEVEDIIMPKEVK
+417 EVEDIIMPKEVK

-454 YAINH
+454 YTTNH

-467 LEANSISQEVIEE
+467 LETNAITQELIEE
-480 TLNNENYLT
+480 TLNNENYL
-489 HPLASI
+489 
-495 SKSKIHSKIL
+495 KD
-505 IIIGNNTI
+505 GENTI
-513 TNMIIIC
+513 DISRYVNEYIYTSDDYIK
-520 ILFLNLSFKND
+520 FKND

-542 VKSFDQEGKVVN
+542 VKSFDQEGNVVN

-567 QYAESFETSIKEY
+567 QYAESFETNIKDY

-609 ETLKE
+609 ESLKE

-668 TPENIIK
+668 TPENIMK
-675 ETKEELERKPEKVQD
+675 ETKEELEKKPEKIQEKEQD
-690 DIQKTEVETAKNNKD
+690 DIQKTEVETVKNNND
-705 MSIFIKLSG
+705 MSVFIKLSG
-714 KEKESYK
+714 KEKESFK

-735 PKQLYRIDDGRLQI
+735 PKQLYRIDDGKLQI

>member
-18 EYYGLKVNRN
+18 EYYGLKVTRN

-95 VLSQNNNIPLTEEQK
+95 VLSQNNKMPLTEEQK

-120 DAIIICE
+120 DAITICE
-127 NNLKTQNI
+127 NNLKTKNI
-135 DGEKILDYLKSRNL
+135 DGERTLDYLKSRNL

-162 PTYNNITNNLLSK
+162 PTYDNITNNLLSK

-251 FARDYEMI
+251 FARNYEMI

-264 MDVISSNA
+264 MDVISANA

-346 LQVANIKK
+346 LQIANVKK

-383 IYTIYKKMQ
+383 IYNTYKKMQ
-392 RDGLIKNTKDIL
+392 RDGLIKDTKDIL
-404 RFKEYVTNKTNFK
+404 RFKEYVTNKTNFRVE
-417 LKEVEDIIMPKEVK
+417 EVEDIIMPKEVK

-454 YAINH
+454 YATNH

-467 LEANSISQEVIEE
+467 LETNAITQELIEE
-480 TLNNENYLT
+480 TLNNENYL
-489 HPLASI
+489 
-495 SKSKIHSKIL
+495 KD
-505 IIIGNNTI
+505 GENTI
-513 TNMIIIC
+513 DISRYVNEYIYTSDDYIK
-520 ILFLNLSFKND
+520 FKND

-542 VKSFDQEGKVVN
+542 VKSFDQEGNVVN

-567 QYAESFETSIKEY
+567 QYAESFESNIKDY

-609 ETLKE
+609 ESLKE

-668 TPENIIK
+668 TPENIMK
-675 ETKEELERKPEKVQD
+675 ETKEELEKKPEKTKQKEQD
-690 DIQKTEVETAKNNKD
+690 DIQKTEVETVKNNND
-705 MSIFIKLSG
+705 MSVFIKLSG
-714 KEKESYK
+714 KEKESFK

-735 PKQLYRIDDGRLQI
+735 PKQLYRIDDGKLQI

>member
-18 EYYGLKVNRN
+18 EYYGLKVTRN

-39 PSMMVNTSKGIAK
+39 PSMMVNANKGIAK

-58 GGNVV
+58 GGNAV

-71 EINHNAI
+71 EVNHNAI

-110 KQKTLSNILK
+110 KQKTLYNILK
-120 DAIIICE
+120 DAITICE
-127 NNLKTQNI
+127 NNLKTKNI
-135 DGEKILDYLKSRNL
+135 DGERILDYLKGRNL

-162 PTYNNITNNLLSK
+162 PIYNNITNNLLSK

-195 DIFSHRIMIPIF
+195 DLFSHRIMIPIF
-207 DQYGNPVGFGARVLG
+207 DQYGNPVGFGARILG
-222 DAKPKYINTMAT
+222 DAKPKYINTMT
-234 PLFNKSE
+234 TTLFNKSE

-264 MDVISSNA
+264 MDVISANA

-300 ITLSLDNDDAGKN
+300 ITLSLDNDDAGKS
-313 AMIRVIPELLNE
+313 AMIRVIPELLNA
-325 GLEVNVLDISKLEGK
+325 GLEINVLDISKLEGN

-346 LQVANIKK
+346 LQIANVKK

-371 QYLQNKE
+371 QYLQDKE

-383 IYTIYKKMQ
+383 IYNTYRKMQ
-392 RDGLIKNTKDIL
+392 RDGLIKDTKDIL
-404 RFKEYVTNKTNFK
+404 RFKEYITNKTNFRVE
-417 LKEVEDIIMPKEVK
+417 EVEDIIMPKEVK

-436 ERYKGLF
+436 ERYKSLF
-443 FYYYIMDHLKK
+443 FYYYIIDHLKK

-467 LEANSISQEVIEE
+467 LETNVISQEVIEE
-480 TLNNENYLT
+480 TLNNENYL
-489 HPLASI
+489 
-495 SKSKIHSKIL
+495 KD
-505 IIIGNNTI
+505 GENTI
-513 TNMIIIC
+513 DISRYVNEYIYTSDDYIK
-520 ILFLNLSFKND
+520 FKND

-554 IKLSVEQKDIVLK
+554 IKLSIEQKDIVLK
-567 QYAESFETSIKEY
+567 QYAESFETNIKEY

-609 ETLKE
+609 ESLKE

-668 TPENIIK
+668 TSENIMK
-675 ETKEELERKPEKVQD
+675 ETKEELEKKSEKEQEKAQD
-690 DIQKTEVETAKNNKD
+690 SIKKTEFENVKNNND
-705 MSIFIKLSG
+705 MSVFIKLSG
-714 KEKESYK
+714 KEKESFK

-735 PKQLYRIDDGRLQI
+735 PKQLYRIDDGKLQI

>member
-18 EYYGLKVNRN
+18 EYYGLKVTRN

-95 VLSQNNNIPLTEEQK
+95 VLSQNNKMPLTEEQK

-120 DAIIICE
+120 DAITICE
-127 NNLKTQNI
+127 NNLKTKNI
-135 DGEKILDYLKSRNL
+135 DGERTLDYLKSRNL

-162 PTYNNITNNLLSK
+162 PTYDNITNNLLSK

-251 FARDYEMI
+251 FARNYEMI

-264 MDVISSNA
+264 MDVISANA

-346 LQVANIKK
+346 LQIANVKK
-354 EDVYK
+354 EEVYK

-383 IYTIYKKMQ
+383 IYNTYKKMQ
-392 RDGLIKNTKDIL
+392 RDGLIKDTKDIL
-404 RFKEYVTNKTNFK
+404 RFKEYVTNKTNFRVE
-417 LKEVEDIIMPKEVK
+417 EVEDIIMPKEVK

-454 YAINH
+454 YATNH

-467 LEANSISQEVIEE
+467 LETNAITQELIEE
-480 TLNNENYLT
+480 TLNNENYL
-489 HPLASI
+489 
-495 SKSKIHSKIL
+495 KD
-505 IIIGNNTI
+505 GENTI
-513 TNMIIIC
+513 DISRYVNEYIYTSDDYIK
-520 ILFLNLSFKND
+520 FKND

-542 VKSFDQEGKVVN
+542 VKSFDQEGNVVN

-567 QYAESFETSIKEY
+567 QYAESFETNIKDY

-609 ETLKE
+609 ESLKE

-668 TPENIIK
+668 TPENIMK
-675 ETKEELERKPEKVQD
+675 ETKEELEKKPEKTKQKEQD
-690 DIQKTEVETAKNNKD
+690 DIQKTEVETVKNNND
-705 MSIFIKLSG
+705 MSVFIKLSG
-714 KEKESYK
+714 KEKESFK

-735 PKQLYRIDDGRLQI
+735 PKQLYRIDDGKLQI

>member
-18 EYYGLKVNRN
+18 EYYGLKVTRN

-95 VLSQNNNIPLTEEQK
+95 VLSQNNKMPLTEEQK

-120 DAIIICE
+120 DAITICE
-127 NNLKTQNI
+127 NNLKTKNI
-135 DGEKILDYLKSRNL
+135 DGERTLDYLKSRNL

-162 PTYNNITNNLLSK
+162 PTYDNITNNLLSK

-383 IYTIYKKMQ
+383 IYNTYKKMQ
-392 RDGLIKNTKDIL
+392 RDGLIKDTKDIL
-404 RFKEYVTNKTNFK
+404 RFKEYVTNKTNFRVE
-417 LKEVEDIIMPKEVK
+417 EVEDIIMPKEVK

-454 YAINH
+454 YATNH

-467 LEANSISQEVIEE
+467 LETNAITQELIEE
-480 TLNNENYLT
+480 TLNNENYL
-489 HPLASI
+489 
-495 SKSKIHSKIL
+495 KD
-505 IIIGNNTI
+505 GENTI
-513 TNMIIIC
+513 DISRYVNEYIYTSDDYIK
-520 ILFLNLSFKND
+520 FKND

-542 VKSFDQEGKVVN
+542 VKSFDQEGNVVN

-567 QYAESFETSIKEY
+567 QYAESFETNIKDY

-609 ETLKE
+609 ESLKE

-668 TPENIIK
+668 TPENIMK
-675 ETKEELERKPEKVQD
+675 ETKEELEKKPEKTKQKEQD
-690 DIQKTEVETAKNNKD
+690 DIQKTEVETVKNNND
-705 MSIFIKLSG
+705 MSVFIKLSG
-714 KEKESYK
+714 KEKESFK

-735 PKQLYRIDDGRLQI
+735 PKQLYRIDDGKLQI

>member
-13 IVNIL
+13 IINIL
-18 EYYGLKVNRN
+18 EYYGLKVAKN
-28 KCTCPFHNDTH
+28 KCICPFHSDTH

-95 VLSQNNNIPLTEEQK
+95 VLSQNNKMPLTEEQK

-120 DAIIICE
+120 DAITICE
-127 NNLKTQNI
+127 NNLKTKNI
-135 DGEKILDYLKSRNL
+135 DGERTLDYLKSRNL

-162 PTYNNITNNLLSK
+162 PTYDNITNNLLSK

-251 FARDYEMI
+251 FARNYEMI

-264 MDVISSNA
+264 MDVISANA

-346 LQVANIKK
+346 LQIANVKK

-383 IYTIYKKMQ
+383 IYNTYKKMQ
-392 RDGLIKNTKDIL
+392 RDGLIKDTKDIL
-404 RFKEYVTNKTNFK
+404 RFKEYVTNKTNFRVE
-417 LKEVEDIIMPKEVK
+417 EVEDIIMPKEVK

-454 YAINH
+454 YATNH

-467 LEANSISQEVIEE
+467 LETNAITQELIEE
-480 TLNNENYLT
+480 TLNNENYL
-489 HPLASI
+489 
-495 SKSKIHSKIL
+495 KD
-505 IIIGNNTI
+505 GENTI
-513 TNMIIIC
+513 DISRYVNEYIYTSDDYIK
-520 ILFLNLSFKND
+520 FKND

-542 VKSFDQEGKVVN
+542 VKSFDQEGNVAN

-567 QYAESFETSIKEY
+567 QYAESFETNIKDY

-609 ETLKE
+609 ESLKE

-668 TPENIIK
+668 TPENIMK
-675 ETKEELERKPEKVQD
+675 ETKEELEKKPEKTKQKEQD
-690 DIQKTEVETAKNNKD
+690 DIQKTEVETVKNNND
-705 MSIFIKLSG
+705 MSVFIKLSG
-714 KEKESYK
+714 KEKESFK

-735 PKQLYRIDDGRLQI
+735 PKQLYRIDDGKLQI

>member
-71 EINHNAI
+71 EINHNEI

-162 PTYNNITNNLLSK
+162 PTYNNVTNNLLSK

-480 TLNNENYLT
+480 TLNNENYL
-489 HPLASI
+489 
-495 SKSKIHSKIL
+495 KD
-505 IIIGNNTI
+505 GENTI
-513 TNMIIIC
+513 DISRYVNEYIYTSDDYIK
-520 ILFLNLSFKND
+520 FKND
-531 KIFILENLLNN
+531 KIFILEKLLNN

-749 LNSQSKSANMSEYA
+749 LNSQSKLANMSEYA

>member
-58 GGNVV
+58 GGNTI

-71 EINHNAI
+71 EVNHNAI

-95 VLSQNNNIPLTEEQK
+95 VLSQNNNIPITEEQK

-135 DGEKILDYLKSRNL
+135 DGEKTLDYLKSRNL

-480 TLNNENYLT
+480 TLNNENYL
-489 HPLASI
+489 
-495 SKSKIHSKIL
+495 KD
-505 IIIGNNTI
+505 GENTI
-513 TNMIIIC
+513 DISRYVNEYIYTSDDYIK
-520 ILFLNLSFKND
+520 FKND

-668 TPENIIK
+668 TPKNIIK

-705 MSIFIKLSG
+705 MFIFIKLSG